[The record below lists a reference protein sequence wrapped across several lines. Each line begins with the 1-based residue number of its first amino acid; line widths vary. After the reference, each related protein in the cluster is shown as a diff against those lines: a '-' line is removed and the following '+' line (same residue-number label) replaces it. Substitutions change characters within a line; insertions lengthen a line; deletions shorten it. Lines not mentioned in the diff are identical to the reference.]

1 MSGCILES
9 SGIASLSLP
18 WPLQQSVKLL
28 CTPKVDQYP
37 ISSYA
42 LFSFAGIMFFMR

>member
-1 MSGCILES
+1 MNGCILES
-9 SGIASLSLP
+9 SGIASLSPP

-37 ISSYA
+37 ISS
-42 LFSFAGIMFFMR
+42 